1 MEWNTDNADVAD
13 HHRSKIN
20 EEMNIRFYISLIVL
34 LGISGIA
41 TATPSDTL
49 VVKVMGTHDD
59 ARFEPAIIQ
68 VQPGNVVR
76 FEVVEGLHTVTAYHP
91 DNRRPLRIPNT
102 ASSFDSGMLN
112 AGDSWSLLIEEEGVI
127 DYFCLPHEKLGHA
140 GRIISG
146 TEYIIPN
153 YEDDLLPEA
162 VLETLNKAQK
172 HFLNQK
178 QTES

>member
-1 MEWNTDNADVAD
+1 MKTRNIILLIFGWLISISAVA
-13 HHRSKIN
+13 
-20 EEMNIRFYISLIVL
+20 
-34 LGISGIA
+34 A
-41 TATPSDTL
+41 PSDTL
-49 VVKVMGTHDD
+49 VVKVMGTLDD

-68 VQPGNVVR
+68 VWPGDVIR

-112 AGDSWSLLIEEEGVI
+112 AGDSWSLLVEEEGVF

-146 TEYIIPN
+146 TKNIIPN
-153 YEDDLLPEA
+153 YEDDLLPEG
-162 VLETLNKAQK
+162 VVETLTKAQK
-172 HFLNQK
+172 IFLKQK
-178 QTES
+178 QIKP

>member
-1 MEWNTDNADVAD
+1 MD
-13 HHRSKIN
+13 
-20 EEMNIRFYISLIVL
+20 IRFYIMVIVFC
-34 LGISGIA
+34 GISVFA
-41 TATPSDTL
+41 YAAPSDTL

-68 VQPGNVVR
+68 VQPGDVIR

-91 DNRRPLRIPNT
+91 DNRRPLRIPNM

-112 AGDSWSLLIEEEGVI
+112 AGDSWSLFIEEQGVF
-127 DYFCLPHEKLGHA
+127 DYFCVPHEKLGHA

-146 TEYIIPN
+146 TQNITPT
-153 YEDDLLPEA
+153 YEDGLLPET
-162 VLETLNKAQK
+162 VVETLNKAQK
-172 HFLNQK
+172 HFINQK

>member
-1 MEWNTDNADVAD
+1 MDNAGNTD
-13 HHRSKIN
+13 HHRSKVN

-41 TATPSDTL
+41 TATTPDTL

-59 ARFEPAIIQ
+59 ARFEPAIIKL
-68 VQPGNVVR
+68 QPGDVVR

-112 AGDSWSLLIEEEGVI
+112 VGDSWLLLIEEEGVI
-127 DYFCLPHEKLGHA
+127 DYFCVPHEKLGHA

-146 TEYIIPN
+146 TQNVTPT
-153 YEDDLLPEA
+153 YEDGLLPKA
-162 VLETLNKAQK
+162 VVETLNEAQK
-172 HFLNQK
+172 HFLNQN